1 MRDRR
6 CIRVPSR
13 RRRVGTAKG
22 GNDKPG
28 YLTAS
33 QLARGEVDLM

>member
-6 CIRVPSR
+6 CIRVPS
-13 RRRVGTAKG
+13 RRVGTAKG